1 MSHRIKIRKSFLLI
15 CLLLI
20 SNSLLGDN
28 FSFTGGVRERFESL
42 DGMNKKA
49 YGDDPSL
56 IGRPDD
62 TLLVSRLKLG
72 FIYKQ
77 TPDIIY
83 TAVGYFASV
92 YGWSLDYNDFKKVS
106 GNETYWMDPQ
116 EDLDFAALNVKVK
129 NLVNI
134 SGLSLQL
141 GRESNGYGDKR
152 VLGPGSWGNS
162 YGWLWDLAKFS
173 YRFDGN
179 FIDTFYG
186 QTKDKDKN
194 RLSLFRKHVYEGAG
208 IYTHFATDKQGAIE
222 PFVIYKKGLYNSV
235 GNGQNTQENYTYGLR
250 AYENDFH
257 SFNFDMTY
265 AKADGSMKHK
275 NYDAYAYVVKAGYSF
290 KNILMKPNIVFG
302 EIYASGDDNPHDD
315 TVKTFQTPFGGTDG
329 SLYGRMDIM
338 KWSNLVEDVAELH
351 LIPQKNMQLKLSYHN
366 FKLADANDAWS
377 YYKKYNKPGNHYD
390 ELGNEYDAE
399 YKWQYNKSLEF
410 QAIYTYFNA
419 GAFVKHNVAD
429 NNAQRLFLQVAYSF

>member
-1 MSHRIKIRKSFLLI
+1 MKKTVFIAL
-15 CLLLI
+15 
-20 SNSLLGDN
+20 SLLT
-28 FSFTGGVRERFESL
+28 FSSLFAESLSPTGGVRERFESL

-49 YGDDPSL
+49 YGDDASL

-72 FIYKQ
+72 FIYTQ

-83 TAVGYFASV
+83 TAIGYFASV
-92 YGWSLDYNDFKKVS
+92 YGWSLDHNDFKKVS

-116 EDLDFAALNVKVK
+116 EDFDFSALNVKVK
-129 NLVNI
+129 NLANI
-134 SGLSLQL
+134 NGLSLQL
-141 GRESNGYGDKR
+141 GRESNRYGDKR

-208 IYTHFATDKQGAIE
+208 IYTHFKTDNKGAVE
-222 PFVIYKKGLYNSV
+222 PFVIYKKGLYNGE

-250 AYENDFH
+250 AYDNDLH
-257 SFNFDMTY
+257 SFNYDLTY
-265 AKADGSMKHK
+265 AKANGTIKDKK
-275 NYDAYAYVVKAGYSF
+275 YDAYGYVAKMGYKF
-290 KNILMKPNIVFG
+290 KSITLKPNIVVG
-302 EIYASGDDNPHDD
+302 RIYASGDDNPHDN
-315 TVKTFQTPFGGTDG
+315 TVKTFRTPFGGTDG

-338 KWSNLVEDVAELH
+338 KWSNLIENVVELH
-351 LIPQKNMQLKLSYHN
+351 LIPQKNMQLKLSYHD
-366 FKLADANDAWS
+366 FSLADANDAWS
-377 YYKKYNKPGNHYD
+377 YYKKYNINGNH
-390 ELGNEYDAE
+390 ESKLGDEYDLE
-399 YKWQYNKSLEF
+399 YKWHYNKALEY
-410 QAIYTYFNA
+410 QAIYAYFNA
-419 GAFVKHNVAD
+419 GTFVTKNVAD
-429 NNAQRLFLQVAYSF
+429 NNAQRLFLQVTYNF

>member
-1 MSHRIKIRKSFLLI
+1 MKKVLKLS
-15 CLLLI
+15 LLL
-20 SNSLLGDN
+20 SVLTPLYASSLSLN
-28 FSFTGGVRERFESL
+28 AGVRERFESL

-49 YGDDPSL
+49 YGDDASL

-77 TPDIIY
+77 TPNIIY
-83 TAVGYFASV
+83 TAIGYFASV
-92 YGWSLDYNDFKKVS
+92 YGWSLDYNDFKKIS
-106 GNETYWMDPQ
+106 GNETYWMNPQ
-116 EDLDFAALNVKVK
+116 EDFDFAALNVKVK
-129 NLVNI
+129 NLVNV

-141 GRESNGYGDKR
+141 GRESNRYGDKR

-208 IYTHFATDKQGAIE
+208 IYTHFKTDNKGAVE
-222 PFVIYKKGLYNSV
+222 PFVIYKKGLYNGE

-250 AYENDFH
+250 AYDNDLH
-257 SFNFDMTY
+257 SFNYDFTY
-265 AKADGSMKHK
+265 AKANGTIKEK
-275 NYDAYAYVVKAGYSF
+275 KYDAYGYVAKIGYRF
-290 KNILMKPNIVFG
+290 KNITLKPNIVVG
-302 EIYASGDDNPHDD
+302 RIYASGDNNPHDN
-315 TVKTFQTPFGGTDG
+315 TVKTFRTPFGGTDG

-338 KWSNLVEDVAELH
+338 KWSNLIENVVELH
-351 LIPQKNMQLKLSYHN
+351 LVPQKNMQLKLSYHD
-366 FKLADANDAWS
+366 FSLADANDAWS
-377 YYKKYNKPGNHYD
+377 YYKKYNINGNH
-390 ELGNEYDAE
+390 ESKLGDEYDLE
-399 YKWQYNKSLEF
+399 YRWHYNKALEY
-410 QAIYTYFNA
+410 QAIYAYFNA
-419 GAFVKHNVAD
+419 GAFVTKNVAD
-429 NNAQRLFLQVAYSF
+429 NNAQRLFLQLEYNF

>member
-1 MSHRIKIRKSFLLI
+1 MKKAVFIAL
-15 CLLLI
+15 
-20 SNSLLGDN
+20 SLLA
-28 FSFTGGVRERFESL
+28 FSSLFAESLSPTGGVRERFESL

-49 YGDDPSL
+49 YGDDASL

-83 TAVGYFASV
+83 TAIGYFASV

-106 GNETYWMDPQ
+106 GNESYWMDPQ
-116 EDLDFAALNVKVK
+116 EDFDFAALNVKVK
-129 NLVNI
+129 NLVNV

-141 GRESNGYGDKR
+141 GRESNRYGDKR

-208 IYTHFATDKQGAIE
+208 IYTHFKTDNKGAVE
-222 PFVIYKKGLYNSV
+222 PFVIYKKGLYNGE

-250 AYENDFH
+250 AYDNNLH
-257 SFNFDMTY
+257 SFNYDFTY
-265 AKADGSMKHK
+265 AKANGTIKEK
-275 NYDAYAYVVKAGYSF
+275 KYDAYGYVAKMGYRF
-290 KNILMKPNIVFG
+290 KNITLKPNIVVG
-302 EIYASGDDNPHDD
+302 RIYASGDDNPHDN
-315 TVKTFQTPFGGTDG
+315 TVKTFRTPFGGTDG

-338 KWSNLVEDVAELH
+338 KWSNLIENVVELH
-351 LIPQKNMQLKLSYHN
+351 LVPQKNMQLKLSYHD
-366 FKLADANDAWS
+366 FSLADANDAWS
-377 YYKKYNKPGNHYD
+377 YYKKYNINGNH
-390 ELGNEYDAE
+390 ESKLGDEYDLE
-399 YKWQYNKSLEF
+399 YKWHYNKALEY
-410 QAIYTYFNA
+410 QAIYAYFNA
-419 GAFVKHNVAD
+419 GAFVTKNVAD
-429 NNAQRLFLQVAYSF
+429 NNAQRLFLQLEYNFI

>member
-1 MSHRIKIRKSFLLI
+1 MKRVLNLSILFLLFTP
-15 CLLLI
+15 LYA
-20 SNSLLGDN
+20 SSLSLKA
-28 FSFTGGVRERFESL
+28 GVRERFESL
-42 DGMNKKA
+42 DEINKKA
-49 YGDDPSL
+49 YGNDTAL

-62 TLLVSRLKLG
+62 TLLVSRLKFG

-92 YGWSLDYNDFKKVS
+92 YGWSLNYDDFKKVS

-129 NLVNI
+129 NLAHIN
-134 SGLSLQL
+134 GLSLQL
-141 GRESNGYGDKR
+141 GRESNRYGDKR
-152 VLGPGSWGNS
+152 ILGQGNWGNS

-173 YRFDGN
+173 YRFEGN

-208 IYTHFATDKQGAIE
+208 IYTHFVTDNRGAVE
-222 PFVIYKKGLYNSV
+222 PFVIYKKGLYNGA

-250 AYENDFH
+250 AYDNDFH
-257 SFNFDMTY
+257 SFNYDLTY
-265 AKADGSMKHK
+265 TKANGTIKHK
-275 NYDAYAYVVKAGYSF
+275 KYDAYGYVAKMGYRF
-290 KNILMKPNIVFG
+290 QNIKLKPNIVVG
-302 EIYASGDDNPHDD
+302 QIYASGDDNPHDN
-315 TVKTFQTPFGGTDG
+315 TIKTFRTPFGGTDG

-338 KWSNLVEDVAELH
+338 KWSNLVENVAEVH
-351 LIPQKNMQLKLSYHN
+351 LVPQKNMRLKLSYHD

-377 YYKKYNKPGNHYD
+377 YYKKYNTNGNH
-390 ELGNEYDAE
+390 ESKLGDEYDLE
-399 YKWQYNKSLEF
+399 YIWNYNKALQY
-410 QAIYTYFNA
+410 QAIYAYFDA
-419 GAFVKHNVAD
+419 GAFVTKNVAD
-429 NNAQRLFLQVAYSF
+429 NNAQRLFLQVTYSF

>member
-1 MSHRIKIRKSFLLI
+1 MSYRIKLKKSLFAVCALFAF
-15 CLLLI
+15 
-20 SNSLLGDN
+20 SSLFAGD
-28 FSFTGGVRERFESL
+28 FSFTGGVRERFEAL

-49 YGDDPSL
+49 YGKDDSL
-56 IGRPDD
+56 PGHPDD
-62 TLLVSRLKLG
+62 TLLVSRLKFG

-77 TPDIIY
+77 SPNIVY
-83 TAVGYFASV
+83 TAEGYYASV

-106 GNETYWMDPQ
+106 ANETYYMDPQ
-116 EDLDFAALNVKVK
+116 EDLDFSALNVKMK

-134 SGLSLQL
+134 GGLSLQL
-141 GRESNGYGDKR
+141 GRESNRYGDKR

-186 QTKDKDKN
+186 QTKDKDKK

-208 IYTHFATDKQGAIE
+208 IYVHFKTDKQGALE
-222 PFVIYKKGLYNSV
+222 PFVIYKKGLYNGG
-235 GNGQNTQENYTYGLR
+235 GNGQNTQENYTYGVR

-257 SFNFDMTY
+257 GFNYDLTY

-275 NYDAYAYVVKAGYSF
+275 EYDAYAYVIKAGYRF
-290 KNILMKPNIVFG
+290 KSIIMQPNIVFG
-302 EIYASGDDNPHDD
+302 EIYASGDDNPHDN

-351 LIPQKNMQLKLSYHN
+351 LVPQKHMQLKLSYHD
-366 FKLADANDAWS
+366 FKLADANDAWT
-377 YYKKYNKPGNHYD
+377 YYKKYNTNGNHED
-390 ELGNEYDAE
+390 KLGDEYDAE
-399 YKWQYNKSLEF
+399 YKWQYNKKLEY
-410 QAIYTYFNA
+410 QAIYAYFHA
-419 GAFVKHNVAD
+419 GAFVTKNVAD
-429 NNAQRLFLQVAYSF
+429 NNAQRLFLQAQYRF